1 MNNLEKLKN
10 LEQTGTL
17 RIISFLKSREGEK
30 VRPSAIQKALDI
42 SNDAYYSARNRLI
55 DLEVIEK
62 IDDKYKTM
70 SYFKLTTKG
79 EKIAVFVYKLLEEL

>member
-42 SNDAYYSARNRLI
+42 
-55 DLEVIEK
+55 
-62 IDDKYKTM
+62 
-70 SYFKLTTKG
+70 
-79 EKIAVFVYKLLEEL
+79 